1 MDKYCDTS
9 KLSIRQIDKP
19 TAKKMVVKYHYSK
32 LWTKCS
38 VALGLFHK
46 TGNEHSF
53 FDEAEEKMVG
63 VIVYGDPIGRLTGQ
77 SISDE
82 IKRTQVLELTRLFIH
97 DGYGSNIESWFI
109 SQSFNWLRKFRTE
122 IKALVSYASPV
133 EGHSG
138 TIYQATNWI
147 YQGNNNR
154 WNDGWIFKFDEEAR
168 LPFTLSD
175 RWIHGRTIFPY
186 FKTND
191 PYEIQKQVNKT
202 FWIRKELQ
210 KHRYVYI
217 LAGKKDKKKI
227 LKTLKHE
234 TLPYPKSR
242 DTDESEIITLEPLK

>member
-1 MDKYCDTS
+1 MTNYCDTY

-38 VALGLFHK
+38 VALGLFID
-46 TGNEHSF
+46 TGKEHSF
-53 FDEAEEKMVG
+53 FDEPEEKMVG

-82 IKRTQVLELTRLFIH
+82 IKRTEVLELTRLFIH

-109 SQSFNWLRKFRTE
+109 SQSFNWLRKNKSE
-122 IKALVSYASPV
+122 IKALISYASPV

-154 WNDGWIFKFDEEAR
+154 WNDGWIFKFEE
-168 LPFTLSD
+168 D
-175 RWIHGRTIFPY
+175 GRWIHGRTIFPHY
-186 FKTND
+186 KTND

-217 LAGKKDKKKI
+217 LAGKKVKKKI
-227 LKTLKHE
+227 IKTLKHE

-242 DTDESEIITLEPLK
+242 DTNESDIIRLEPINGGG

>member
-9 KLSIRQIDKP
+9 KLSIRQIDKAS
-19 TAKKMVVKYHYSK
+19 AKKMVVKYHYSK

-38 VALGLFHK
+38 VALGLFRK

-53 FDEAEEKMVG
+53 FDEAEEEMVG

-82 IKRTQVLELTRLFIH
+82 IERIEVLELTRLFIH

-154 WNDGWIFKFDEEAR
+154 WNDGWIFKFEPDG
-168 LPFTLSD
+168 
-175 RWIHGRTIFPY
+175 RWMHGRTIFPHY
-186 FKTND
+186 KTND
-191 PYEIQKQVNKT
+191 PYEIQKQVNET

-217 LAGKKDKKKI
+217 LASRKYKKKI

-242 DTDESEIITLEPLK
+242 DTDESEIITLEPIE

>member
-38 VALGLFHK
+38 VALGLFHQ

-53 FDEAEEKMVG
+53 FDEPEEKMVG

-82 IKRTQVLELTRLFIH
+82 IKRTEVLELTRLFIH

-168 LPFTLSD
+168 LPFTLSN
-175 RWIHGRTIFPY
+175 RWMHGRTIFPY